1 VGDLLVCGQ
10 LAVVLEDEVAGGA
23 LHLGQAQ
30 ALQVVRQLRHR
41 QERRAA
47 FTAFPALLP
56 RGSQKVLNK
65 DNPFKF
71 CVIAGVKIKY
81 TTINLIH
88 LRHFL
93 FLQQ

>member
-23 LHLGQAQ
+23 LHLRQAQ

-56 RGSQKVLNK
+56 RGGQKVLARG
-65 DNPFKF
+65 KF
-71 CVIAGVKIKY
+71 
-81 TTINLIH
+81 
-88 LRHFL
+88 F
-93 FLQQ
+93 